1 MVLVVRHEGEQFFFI
16 SSRGKEP
23 VFTRNNSR
31 LLRDEDLPS
40 PNPKGSPFRNM
51 AVLTWLDDDGTIV
64 KAYGCRRTFAQ
75 FDTAQSLF
83 RHIGRTFNGNDGK
96 HKAKVSNKPKVNP
109 IEAIQQEID
118 SLQAEVEMW
127 KARARKAERAMD
139 TFRKMF
145 QNN

>member
-1 MVLVVRHEGEQFFFI
+1 MQQ
-16 SSRGKEP
+16 GKEP
-23 VFTRNNSR
+23 VFTKTNSR

-51 AVLTWLDDDGTIV
+51 AVLTWLNEDGTISTT
-64 KAYGCRRTFAQ
+64 YGCRRTFAQ

-83 RHIGRTFNGNDGK
+83 RHIGRTFNGKDGK
-96 HKAKVSNKPKVNP
+96 HKPKVATPKVSP

-118 SLQAEVEMW
+118 SLKSEVEMW
-127 KARARKAERAMD
+127 KARARKAERAME

-145 QNN
+145 QNNQPPANTKTSRLR

>member
-1 MVLVVRHEGEQFFFI
+1 
-16 SSRGKEP
+16 

-51 AVLTWLDDDGTIV
+51 AVLTWLNEDGTISTT
-64 KAYGCRRTFAQ
+64 YGCRRTFAQ
-75 FDTAQSLF
+75 FESAQSLF
-83 RHIGRTFNGNDGK
+83 RHIGRVFNGKDGK
-96 HKAKVSNKPKVNP
+96 HKPKVATPKVSP

-118 SLQAEVEMW
+118 SLKAEVEMW
-127 KARARKAERAMD
+127 KARARKAERAME